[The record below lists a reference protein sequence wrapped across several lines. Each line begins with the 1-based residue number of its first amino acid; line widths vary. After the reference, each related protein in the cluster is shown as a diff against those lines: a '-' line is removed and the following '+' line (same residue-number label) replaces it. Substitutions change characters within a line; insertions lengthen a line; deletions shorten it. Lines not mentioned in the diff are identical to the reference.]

1 MAKKPSPTKSTES
14 FSFEAALEEL
24 EKLVERME
32 RGDTPLE
39 ESLKDF
45 ERGIELTRACQE
57 SLRSAEQ
64 KVQILLEKRGQE
76 ELAPFQPDE
85 E

>member
-1 MAKKPSPTKSTES
+1 VAKKPSPKSSENL
-14 FSFEAALEEL
+14 SFEAALEEL
-24 EKLVERME
+24 EQLVERME

-45 ERGIELTRACQE
+45 ERGIELTRTCQE

-64 KVQILLEKRGQE
+64 KVQILLEKRGKE